1 MKYLLSSGKATDR
14 LEYYVMDLFKI
25 YLSVYPGDIAG
36 SPDFGFDFSFSNT
49 FRADL
54 KETVMSKVNELV
66 SVISSRFSENEVR
79 ISISSLEIID
89 ESLAKLVVDVN
100 KLQSEEIVVNLYNE

>member
-14 LEYYVMDLFKI
+14 LEYYVMDLFKV
-25 YLSVYPGDIAG
+25 YLSVYPGDIPG